1 MSIHT
6 LVGSFPRRLSRVL
19 GIVGQTSTGMKGA
32 QSDGNGFKLG
42 GNGVPAV
49 HVVTRSFAMGNLKC
63 GYTLNNNTATPNVS
77 DSGALANNPDTCSIT
92 IRNRVTITMTAAQ
105 AIAAQR
111 DANGNLPA
119 VQ

>member
-1 MSIHT
+1 MTQVVTID
-6 LVGSFPRRLSRVL
+6 GCWAMAN
-19 GIVGQTSTGMKGA
+19 GQTSTGMRGA
-32 QSDGNGFKLG
+32 NADGNGFKLG

-49 HVVTRSFAMGNLKC
+49 HVGDRLVRHGQRRC

-77 DSGALANNPDTCSIT
+77 DSGALGNNPDTCSIT

-119 VQ
+119 VK